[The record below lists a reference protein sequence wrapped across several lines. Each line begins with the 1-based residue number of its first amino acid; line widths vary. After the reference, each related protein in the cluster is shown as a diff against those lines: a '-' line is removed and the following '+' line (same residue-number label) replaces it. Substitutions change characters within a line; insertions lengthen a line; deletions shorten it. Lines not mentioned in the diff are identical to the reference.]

1 MESSVVMVLTRV
13 WGLRGGAMAVVS
25 DDVFASVDETGA
37 FDAEGTFDVGA
48 AQMERLARVGSETVR
63 VLAERDSARRTG

>member
-1 MESSVVMVLTRV
+1 
-13 WGLRGGAMAVVS
+13 MAVVA

-37 FDAEGTFDVGA
+37 FDAEATFDVGA

-63 VLAERDSARRTG
+63 LLSERDAAGRTG